1 MKKRKSLLV
10 NSSLQKKYLK
20 LVILSITLPTV
31 IIGGCLYYLIFSLL
45 AEEIAIPEFIALTLN
60 PVIKEINAILMFA
73 IPAVFLILL
82 WAAVVISHR
91 LSGPIERLKKEMD
104 EIAQGNRSRR
114 IKLRKNDDLKPVA
127 DSINKLLDKIA

>member
-104 EIAQGNRSRR
+104 EIAQGNCSRR